1 MRLNR
6 HFLLFSAAMP
16 LQSYAFSAST
26 SERAKVSTTIATSTI
41 NTSPSSCRIF
51 IGGLSERCTKNLLQE
66 SFQPFGTILDI
77 SIVGMNDD
85 AKKKSKRK
93 PSAFVTFDSPESAKD
108 AIQNHQTVENGDDNN
123 EPTTMEQFLFQQV
136 QMENPMN
143 QKDRSRSN
151 AARQKEQEYRDSI
164 IDLCKSTNLILQVQ
178 TTHAE
183 RLSSY
188 LETIQKDYSDLEFKV
203 EGLNG
208 AARRNMSLLFL
219 SSSDP
224 IELALRLH
232 HDPIIAR
239 ALKKCYVV
247 NKTALEVEMN
257 EEKGNKMAIY
267 NSLAMKMKSDSKN
280 PSANEN
286 EEKSYRL
293 HAFPP
298 STQSN
303 LLAAIHKINNDP
315 SSSEKIT
322 LNPRKFT
329 DVLSVVQ
336 VYTYKGR
343 GNLLKEVK
351 ENGVVM
357 SGVSPSFLPINS
369 NIGNEDDSAVNR
381 AYFKL
386 QEAMGR
392 YYRDFND
399 TNETFFHDSIALD
412 CGAAPGGWSKF
423 LADDMKCRM
432 VYSVDPGKMTIDLAN
447 VDHLQM
453 KIQDAIPI
461 IKERNAKIKV
471 FVSDMCLHEMEAQL
485 DFLLLA
491 REEGIL
497 EDETFFVLTL
507 KVTGGYSKVYFDGEA
522 QKVMDAL
529 HAKADVGIKTRD
541 TVTYH
546 LFSNRNGERTIMGYI
561 MS

>member
-1 MRLNR
+1 
-6 HFLLFSAAMP
+6 
-16 LQSYAFSAST
+16 
-26 SERAKVSTTIATSTI
+26 
-41 NTSPSSCRIF
+41 
-51 IGGLSERCTKNLLQE
+51 
-66 SFQPFGTILDI
+66 
-77 SIVGMNDD
+77 
-85 AKKKSKRK
+85 
-93 PSAFVTFDSPESAKD
+93 
-108 AIQNHQTVENGDDNN
+108 
-123 EPTTMEQFLFQQV
+123 
-136 QMENPMN
+136 
-143 QKDRSRSN
+143 
-151 AARQKEQEYRDSI
+151 
-164 IDLCKSTNLILQVQ
+164 
-178 TTHAE
+178 
-183 RLSSY
+183 
-188 LETIQKDYSDLEFKV
+188 
-203 EGLNG
+203 
-208 AARRNMSLLFL
+208 MSLLFL

-224 IELALRLH
+224 TELALRLH

-247 NKTALEVEMN
+247 NKKAVEVELSEEEGNEKAIHDALTVDTDKQGVSESKN
-257 EEKGNKMAIY
+257 EEV
-267 NSLAMKMKSDSKN
+267 
-280 PSANEN
+280 
-286 EEKSYRL
+286 SYRL

-298 STQSN
+298 SIQSN
-303 LLAAIHKINNDP
+303 LLTAIGKINTDRAKDA
-315 SSSEKIT
+315 SSPQSIT
-322 LNPRKFT
+322 LNPRTFT

-357 SGVSPSFLPINS
+357 SGVSPSFVPENLNV
-369 NIGNEDDSAVNR
+369 GNEEDSAVNR

-399 TNETFFHDSIALD
+399 TTESIFHDSIALD

-423 LADDMKCRM
+423 LADDMKCKM

-461 IKERNAKIKV
+461 IKERNTKIKI

-497 EDETFFVLTL
+497 EAETFFVLTL
-507 KVTGGYSKVYFDGEA
+507 KVTGGYSKAYFDGEA
-522 QKVMDAL
+522 KKVMDAL
-529 HAKADVGIKTRD
+529 HAKTDIGIRTRD

-561 MS
+561 Q